1 MHTWQHFVHDFTW
14 IVRHQIMNLVVLS
27 WVKAVGAPQ
36 LFRTNHKVICAYV
49 RPFLALKDIMKKVTF
64 YCVR

>member
-1 MHTWQHFVHDFTW
+1 
-14 IVRHQIMNLVVLS
+14 MNLVVLS